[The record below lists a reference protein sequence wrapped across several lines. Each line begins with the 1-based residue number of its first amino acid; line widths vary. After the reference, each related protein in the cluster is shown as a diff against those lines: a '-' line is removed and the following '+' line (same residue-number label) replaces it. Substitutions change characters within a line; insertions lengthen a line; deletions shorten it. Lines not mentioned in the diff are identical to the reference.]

1 LAGLRSN
8 YRAALQ
14 TRGLAAGDDR
24 ESRLGRSFETRK
36 GQHMNKHFKPMPNL
50 HIAEV
55 VASLLATSNATDA
68 LFWREVEHQMA
79 RRGYGLRLADNK
91 ALAETELRVIRL

>member
-1 LAGLRSN
+1 
-8 YRAALQ
+8 
-14 TRGLAAGDDR
+14 
-24 ESRLGRSFETRK
+24 
-36 GQHMNKHFKPMPNL
+36 MNKHFKPMPTLHTL

-55 VASLLATSNATDA
+55 VASLLATTNATDA